1 MLKDENKISKHKKII
16 RIYVFILFCKASFQ
30 YLFVYIKIMCVF
42 AFLHIILF
50 LKACWQVLTQ
60 SKTKQKKRSP
70 KFLEKLFPLILK
82 IAMDFL
88 ESVCSKC
95 IIESEVLLCVL
106 PW

>member
-1 MLKDENKISKHKKII
+1 M
-16 RIYVFILFCKASFQ
+16 
-30 YLFVYIKIMCVF
+30 
-42 AFLHIILF
+42 
-50 LKACWQVLTQ
+50 
-60 SKTKQKKRSP
+60 
-70 KFLEKLFPLILK
+70 LK